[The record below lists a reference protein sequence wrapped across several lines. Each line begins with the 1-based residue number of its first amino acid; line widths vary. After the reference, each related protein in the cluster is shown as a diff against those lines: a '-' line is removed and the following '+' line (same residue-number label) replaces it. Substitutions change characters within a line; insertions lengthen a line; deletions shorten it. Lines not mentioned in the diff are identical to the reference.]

1 MRALSASEL
10 LYAWERAAGLPLAGR
25 SLVLLSVCA
34 ADASID
40 ALARLTIGQRN
51 ARLLE
56 LRVAMFGVEL
66 ATVTECPV
74 CRERVEA
81 GFSADRIRGADVS
94 LPEICTC
101 EVADYVVQFRLP
113 NSRDLES
120 LSHITNVDDA
130 RIALIDRLVVGAAR
144 RGEIVSA
151 RSFGDEVVTALG
163 AEMDRLDP
171 NADIR
176 LSFECP
182 HCAHRFDAGFDI
194 GSFLWAELDA
204 WAARMLGEVHELAS
218 AYGWSEHDI
227 LEMSAARRQAYLHLI
242 AQ

>member
-10 LYAWERAAGLPLAGR
+10 LSAWERAAGLPLAGR

-34 ADASID
+34 ADASLD

-56 LRVAMFGVEL
+56 LRVSMFGVEF
-66 ATVTECPV
+66 ATIADCPA

-81 GFSADRIRGADVS
+81 SFSADQIRDTDVS

-101 EVADYVVQFRLP
+101 EIAGYVVQFRLP
-113 NSRDLES
+113 NSGDLES
-120 LSHITNVDDA
+120 LSHITTIEEA
-130 RIALIDRLVVGAAR
+130 RTALVDRLVVCAAR
-144 RGEIVSA
+144 QGETVPTH
-151 RSFGDEVVTALG
+151 SFGEDVVSALG

-182 HCAHRFDAGFDI
+182 HCAHAFEAGFDI
-194 GSFLWAELDA
+194 GSFLWDELDA
-204 WAARMLGEVHELAS
+204 WAARMLSEVHRLAS
-218 AYGWSEHDI
+218 TYGWSEHDI
-227 LEMSAARRQAYLHLI
+227 LEMSAMRRQAYLHLI
-242 AQ
+242 AS